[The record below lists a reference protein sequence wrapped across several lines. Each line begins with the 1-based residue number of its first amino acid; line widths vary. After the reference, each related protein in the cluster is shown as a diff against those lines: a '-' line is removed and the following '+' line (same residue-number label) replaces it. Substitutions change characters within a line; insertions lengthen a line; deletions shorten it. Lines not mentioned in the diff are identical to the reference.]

1 MSNSNNDNL
10 FDLARDIVAPGRDEI
25 ERTREIADQIMWDAE
40 NNADDGEAWYHH
52 QEIQRERQ
60 DIELSALLKSKLDDE
75 AKHYLVNPK
84 DPNMLPFREPQWF
97 HGSNPSGAI
106 ITEALSQL
114 SFDSWEIFISALCG
128 QNTEKTGNILR
139 DAVLD
144 YLRETE
150 EDYLIET
157 GTK

>member
-25 ERTREIADQIMWDAE
+25 ERTREISDQIMWDAE

-52 QEIQRERQ
+52 QEMQRERQ
-60 DIELSALLKSKLDDE
+60 DIELSALLKGKLDNE
-75 AKHYLVNPK
+75 AEHYMVDPEKPK
-84 DPNMLPFREPQWF
+84 RSMFPQWF

-106 ITEALSQL
+106 IIEALEQL
-114 SFDSWEIFISALCG
+114 SFDAWEIFISALCG
-128 QNTEKTGNILR
+128 QNTEKAGNILR
-139 DAVLD
+139 DTVLD
-144 YLRETE
+144 YLRETD